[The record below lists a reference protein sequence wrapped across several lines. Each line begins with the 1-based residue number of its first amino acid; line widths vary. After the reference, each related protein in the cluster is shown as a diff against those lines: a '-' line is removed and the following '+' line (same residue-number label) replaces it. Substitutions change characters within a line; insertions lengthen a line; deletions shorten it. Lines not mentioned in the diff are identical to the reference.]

1 MLPQFLHT
9 GDYLREEYSRALEEG
24 PSVPS
29 RHMRL
34 MLIGPAGVGKT
45 SLLYNLMRKE
55 LGEANSTKLA
65 ETHELRTETVMLQS
79 GENEIGW
86 YKVDDLDEKQ
96 IEEIAKLLHLTIE
109 QATPDTSSKSSSD
122 DSAEPLPESS
132 KKESESHSVVNPVD
146 ETEQQ
151 VPESSI
157 KGMEVEVSPI
167 HKVVDQK
174 VIDIHAKTVDEVLS
188 KALGSSLDS
197 KKSDMFL
204 HVWDCGGQPVYM
216 NALPAFVS
224 AATIYLL
231 VFDANK
237 TLNSKVEV
245 AWHKDGK
252 KYVTATLSIS
262 YSDLLKQW
270 MSAIDSYAPR
280 NNKVFQKIPEPHVII
295 VGTHK
300 ETAVLSEEAIVEE
313 FRCKS
318 YLKILKKI
326 VFVENTDQNSQD
338 FSDLKTSIQK
348 VLNNFV
354 VPTPAKWALFR
365 KVLSK
370 FAGDNPVV
378 PFDVAVTIG
387 EQCKIPAETMPR
399 VLEFYHELGVFLFYP
414 KMEYVI
420 ANPGFLVKKLGCLLS
435 HEKYLKENVPP
446 CRADSVALLCEHG
459 ILLDDFCKAVCG
471 EDHYKMVVDIL
482 TKFFLATEVKAADV
496 RTNLQEYSHIVNDK
510 SCVYFVP
517 ALYSQVQSENPE
529 QQQYPL
535 STGTLCVRIPE
546 LNYLPPGFFPQLVV
560 ALTKNE
566 DFEIILS
573 NLNVSYNTVVFDYK
587 NHFSVTVSAKS
598 NSYIEVTLNREEVRN
613 ESEPFFVDACHELFS
628 AIFHSTEVLPLKEM
642 FSHSYIVQAML
653 LCQRKQCNVF
663 PITDSQSIETK
674 IYKPCRNCRNKI
686 SSEARLWLDL
696 PKVSTLTA
704 MKVCLICLTLCT

>member
-1 MLPQFLHT
+1 
-9 GDYLREEYSRALEEG
+9 
-24 PSVPS
+24 
-29 RHMRL
+29 

-45 SLLYNLMRKE
+45 SLLYNLMGKE

-79 GENEIGW
+79 GKNERGDW
-86 YKVDDLDEKQ
+86 YEVDDDKK
-96 IEEIAKLLHLTIE
+96 IEEIGKLLHRTIE
-109 QATPDTSSKSSSD
+109 QATLDSSSKSS
-122 DSAEPLPESS
+122 AKPSS
-132 KKESESHSVVNPVD
+132 KKESEYHSVEN
-146 ETEQQ
+146 ETAQ
-151 VPESSI
+151 VQ
-157 KGMEVEVSPI
+157 VSQ
-167 HKVVDQK
+167 HSQKVVNQK
-174 VIDIHAKTVDEVLS
+174 VIDIHAKTVQEVLS
-188 KALGSSLDS
+188 KALDSSLDS
-197 KKSDMFL
+197 KKSDTFL

-231 VFDANK
+231 VFDASK
-237 TLNSKVEV
+237 ELNSKVEV

-262 YSDLLKQW
+262 YSDLLNQW
-270 MSAIDSYAPR
+270 MSAIDSYAP
-280 NNKVFQKIPEPHVII
+280 KDSEVFQKVPEPYVII

-300 ETAVLSEEAIVEE
+300 SSAVLSEEAIVEE
-313 FRCKS
+313 FSGKS
-318 YLKILKKI
+318 YQKLLKEI
-326 VFVENTDQNSQD
+326 VFVENTDRSSQD
-338 FSDLKTSIQK
+338 FSDLKASIQK
-348 VLNNFV
+348 LNNFV

-370 FAGDNPVV
+370 YAEVTGNPVV

-387 EQCKIPAETMPR
+387 EQCKIPAETMRR

-435 HEKYLKENVPP
+435 HEKYLKENLPL
-446 CRADSVALLCEHG
+446 CRADSVALLCKHG

-517 ALYSQVQSENPE
+517 ALYSQVQSENPK
-529 QQQYPL
+529 QQQYQL
-535 STGTLCVRIPE
+535 STGSLCVRIPV
-546 LNYLPPGFFPQLVV
+546 LNYLPPGLFPQFVV
-560 ALTKNE
+560 ALSRKKYFQIN
-566 DFEIILS
+566 LS
-573 NLNVSYNTVVFDYK
+573 NLNISYNTVVFHYK
-587 NHFSVTVSAKS
+587 KDFSVTVSAKS

-613 ESEPFFVDACHELFS
+613 DSQPFFVDACHDMFS
-628 AIFHSTEVLPLKEM
+628 AIFSSTDVLPLKEM
-642 FSHSYIVQAML
+642 FSHGYKVQAML
-653 LCQRKQCNVF
+653 LCQCKQCNGFF
-663 PITDSQSIETK
+663 PITDPQNTTLEGTVS
-674 IYKPCRNCRNKI
+674 CRKCNYKI

-696 PKVSTLTA
+696 PEVSTFNSNENNYN
-704 MKVCLICLTLCT
+704 V